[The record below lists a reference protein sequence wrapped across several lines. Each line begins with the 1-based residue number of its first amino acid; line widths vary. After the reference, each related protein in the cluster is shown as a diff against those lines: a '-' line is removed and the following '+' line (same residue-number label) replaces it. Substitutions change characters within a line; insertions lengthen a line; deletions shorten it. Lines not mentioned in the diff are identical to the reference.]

1 MEVKNQTLIW
11 LNARGEDN
19 EHDEGPQS
27 QQTKT
32 FITQSCQLQNEGYL
46 NFITAGQI
54 CYRVIFH
61 LGCFKSQQSYSLVFK
76 RRGGS

>member
-46 NFITAGQI
+46 
-54 CYRVIFH
+54 IFMTVVKQQH
-61 LGCFKSQQSYSLVFK
+61 LTLPAVVPLAARPCRKFHNS
-76 RRGGS
+76 